1 MDEKRAE
8 FVAEMKRIQEAM
20 RKTKSQYLRRDYR
33 IALKEMQKDLADY
46 DAFHKGAK

>member
-1 MDEKRAE
+1 MDERQK
-8 FVAEMKRIQEAM
+8 FIAEMKRIQESM
-20 RKTKSQYLRRDYR
+20 HKTKSQYLRRDYR

>member
-1 MDEKRAE
+1 MDERQK
-8 FVAEMKRIQEAM
+8 FIAEMKRIQEEM
-20 RKTKSQYLRRDYR
+20 HKTKSQYLRRDYR

>member
-1 MDEKRAE
+1 MDERQK
-8 FVAEMKRIQEAM
+8 FIAEMKRIQEAM
-20 RKTKSQYLRRDYR
+20 HKTKSQYLRRDYR

>member
-1 MDEKRAE
+1 MDEKRVE
-8 FVAEMKRIQEAM
+8 FVAEMKRIQKAM
-20 RKTKSQYLRRDYR
+20 HETKSQYLRRDYR